1 MSTTPRITFI
11 GMFEYDSH
19 LFDNLSLPNDID
31 KDTTILTFLLQYGE
45 CPSLYTDV
53 DFVKAA
59 LRLWSLKN
67 EDSISRIYEALTAEY
82 NPIHNFDRY
91 EEVSETTDTSETTDY
106 TGSETTGYT
115 GSETT
120 SYTGSEVTDYTGSET
135 STHTGSETTD
145 YTGSE
150 TTSETVEGS
159 TENKI
164 SAYNVSTYQPDTISN
179 SETETNAEHE
189 RDLSETHT
197 RNLTDTNTRN
207 LKDLLNRS
215 LTDTHNRNLTDSHN
229 RNLKDTAKGK
239 REFEHYGHLYGNIGL
254 TTSQQMILAEIDL
267 RENNSI
273 YEIIATMLY
282 RDFCLY
288 YY

>member
-1 MSTTPRITFI
+1 MTFI

-19 LFDNLSLPNDID
+19 LFDNLSLPDDID
-31 KDTTILTFLLQYGE
+31 KDTSVLTFLLQYGE

-67 EDSISRIYEALTAEY
+67 ADPISRIYEAITAEY

-120 SYTGSEVTDYTGSET
+120 SYTGSETTDY
-135 STHTGSETTD
+135 TGSETTD

-150 TTSETVEGS
+150 TTSESVSES
-159 TENKI
+159 TENLV
-164 SAYNVSTYQPDTISN
+164 SAFNASTYQPDN
-179 SETETNAEHE
+179 KSESERETNTEHE
-189 RDLSETHT
+189 RDL
-197 RNLTDTNTRN
+197 TDTHKRN
-207 LKDLLNRS
+207 LKDLLTRS

-229 RNLKDTAKGK
+229 RNLKDSAKGK
-239 REFEHYGHLYGNIGL
+239 RDFEHYGHLYGNIGL

-267 RENNSI
+267 RENYSI
-273 YEIIATMLY
+273 YEIVAAMLY